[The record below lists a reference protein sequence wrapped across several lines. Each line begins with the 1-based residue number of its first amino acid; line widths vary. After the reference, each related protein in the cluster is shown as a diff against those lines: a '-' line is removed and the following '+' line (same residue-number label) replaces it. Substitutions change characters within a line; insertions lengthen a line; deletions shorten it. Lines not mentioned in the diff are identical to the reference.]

1 LPWAIP
7 VNLKYE
13 QKNQIIFLWP
23 VLFGVA
29 TIAHAQQTN
38 QASLWLTKADRSA
51 LFEKQKD
58 ALTFK
63 SAAGSG
69 FTITVN
75 DKQTYQP
82 IDGFGFA
89 LTGGSA
95 MHIIR
100 MSADSR
106 AALLKELFATNANNI
121 GVSYIRLSIGASDL
135 NEKVFSYDDMAAGQ
149 TDPTLKH
156 FDLGPDKQDVIPV
169 MKQILAINPAIKI
182 LGSPWSPPA
191 WMKTNE
197 DTRGGRLKPEYY
209 NAYAKY
215 LIKYIQG
222 MKAQGITIDAI
233 TIQNEPLHPGN
244 NPSLLMV
251 APDEGD
257 FIKNNLGPAFKA
269 AGIKTKIIIY
279 DHNADRPDY
288 PISILNDPTTRKY
301 IDGSGFHLYGGKIDA
316 LTEVHNA
323 HPDKNLYFTEQM
335 VVEPE
340 NKSTITIVNPVKRLI
355 IGATRNWS
363 RNVLEWNLAA
373 DPEYKP
379 YTDRGGCPMC
389 QGAVT
394 IDKNEVKRNLAY
406 YSIAHAS
413 KFVRPGSVRI
423 ASNNSDTLPNVA
435 FKTPDGK
442 KVLIVANTSD
452 ASQDFNISYQ
462 GKAIAATLDKGSVGT
477 FVW

>member
-1 LPWAIP
+1 MNKNVRLFFLLPLLLATST
-7 VNLKYE
+7 VNA
-13 QKNQIIFLWP
+13 QKNT
-23 VLFGVA
+23 G
-29 TIAHAQQTN
+29 
-38 QASLWLTKADRSA
+38 ASLWLTKADRSV

-58 ALTFK
+58 ALYFK
-63 SAAGSG
+63 PLNSNN
-69 FTITVN
+69 FTISID

-95 MHIIR
+95 MHIIH
-100 MSADSR
+100 MSANSR
-106 AALLKELFATNANNI
+106 AALLKELFATNGNNI

-135 NEKVFSYDDMAAGQ
+135 NERVFSYDDMPVGQ
-149 TDPTLKH
+149 TDPALKH
-156 FDLGPDKQDVIPV
+156 FDLGPDHQDVIPV
-169 MKQILAINPAIKI
+169 MKEILAINPSVKI

-191 WMKTNE
+191 WMKTNN
-197 DTRGGRLKPEYY
+197 DTRGGRLKPAYY
-209 NAYAKY
+209 GVYAKY
-215 LIKYIQG
+215 LVKYIQE

-244 NPSLLMV
+244 NPSLLLV
-251 APDEGD
+251 APDEGE
-257 FIKNNLGPAFKA
+257 FIKSYLGPAFKA
-269 AGIKTKIIIY
+269 ARIHTKIIIY

-288 PISILNDPTTRKY
+288 PISILNDPAASKY
-301 IDGSGFHLYGGKIDA
+301 IDGSGFHLYGGDIEA
-316 LTEVHNA
+316 LTDVHNA

-340 NKSTITIVNPVKRLI
+340 NSSTIDIVSPVKRLI

-373 DPEYKP
+373 DPDYKP

-394 IDKNEVKRNLAY
+394 IDKNAVKRNLAY

-423 ASNNSDTLPNVA
+423 ASNNSDKLPNVA

-442 KVLIVANTSD
+442 KVLIVANVSQS
-452 ASQDFNISYQ
+452 SQDFNIKYK
-462 GKAIAATLDKGSVGT
+462 GKAVAATLDKGSVGSYI
-477 FVW
+477 W

>member
-1 LPWAIP
+1 MNTQIKSILLGALLLGSAAAI
-7 VNLKYE
+7 N
-13 QKNQIIFLWP
+13 
-23 VLFGVA
+23 
-29 TIAHAQQTN
+29 AQTTK
-38 QASLWLTKADRSA
+38 ASLWLTKADRSV
-51 LFEKQKD
+51 LFEQQKEP
-58 ALTFK
+58 LTFNTEE
-63 SAAGSG
+63 AAGI
-69 FTITVN
+69 TITVD
-75 DKQTYQP
+75 DKQHYQP

-106 AALLKELFATNANNI
+106 AALLKNLFAVTGSDI
-121 GVSYIRLSIGASDL
+121 GISYLRLSIGASDL
-135 NEKVFSYDDMAAGQ
+135 NEKVFSYDDMPGDQ

-156 FDLGPDKQDVIPV
+156 FDLGPDKVDVIPV

-191 WMKTNE
+191 WMKTNN
-197 DTRGGRLKPEYY
+197 DTRGGRLKPDCYPV
-209 NAYAKY
+209 YAKY
-215 LIKYIQG
+215 LVKYVQG
-222 MKAQGITIDAI
+222 MKANGINIDAI

-251 APDEGD
+251 APDEAD

-269 AGIKTKIIIY
+269 AGIKTKIIVY

-288 PISILNDPTTRKY
+288 PISILNDPAARKY
-301 IDGSGFHLYGGKIDA
+301 VDGSGFHLYGGDISA
-316 LTEVHNA
+316 LTDVHNA
-323 HPDKNLYFTEQM
+323 HPDKNIYFTEQM
-335 VVEPE
+335 TVESE
-340 NKSTITIVNPVKRLI
+340 NQSTIDIAWPVKRLI

-379 YTDRGGCPMC
+379 YTDRGGCPSC

-394 IDKNEVKRNLAY
+394 IDKNEVKKNIAY
-406 YSIAHAS
+406 YSVAHAS

-423 ASNNSDTLPNVA
+423 ASNSSDTLPNVA

-442 KVLIVANTSD
+442 KVLIVANTGES
-452 ASQDFNISYQ
+452 AQDFNIKYL
-462 GKAIAATLDKGSVGT
+462 GKVLAVKLDKGSVGT
-477 FVW
+477 YIW

>member
-1 LPWAIP
+1 M
-7 VNLKYE
+7 
-13 QKNQIIFLWP
+13 FLWP
-23 VLFGVA
+23 LLLGAA
-29 TIAHAQQTN
+29 TAVNAQKN
-38 QASLWLTKADRSA
+38 MHASLWLTKADRSV

-58 ALTFK
+58 VLSFK
-63 SAAGSG
+63 PIGNNN
-69 FTITVN
+69 FTINVD

-100 MSADSR
+100 MSANSR
-106 AALLKELFATNANNI
+106 VALLKELFATNDNNI

-135 NEKVFSYDDMAAGQ
+135 NEKVFSYDDMPTGQ

-156 FDLGPDKQDVIPV
+156 FDLGPDRRDVIPV

-197 DTRGGRLKPEYY
+197 DTRGGRLKSEYY
-209 NAYAKY
+209 STYAKY
-215 LIKYIQG
+215 LVKYIQG
-222 MKAQGITIDAI
+222 MKAQGIPIDAI

-244 NPSLLMV
+244 NPSLLLP
-251 APDEGD
+251 APDEAL

-269 AGIKTKIIIY
+269 AGIKTKIILY

-288 PISILNDPTTRKY
+288 PIFILNDPAARKY
-301 IDGSGFHLYGGKIDA
+301 VDGSGFHLYGGDIEA
-316 LTEVHNA
+316 LTDVHNA
-323 HPDKNLYFTEQM
+323 HPDKNIYFTEQM

-340 NKSTITIVNPVKRLI
+340 NSTTIDIISPVKRLI

-373 DPEYKP
+373 DPDYKP
-379 YTDRGGCPMC
+379 YTGRGGCPSC

-394 IDKNEVKRNLAY
+394 IDKDAIKRNIAY

-423 ASNNSDTLPNVA
+423 ASNNSDKLPNVA

-452 ASQDFNISYQ
+452 SAQSFNIKYQ
-462 GKAIAATLDKGSVGT
+462 GKALTTTLDKGSVGT
-477 FVW
+477 YIW

>member
-1 LPWAIP
+1 MNTKIKSILLGALLLGPA
-7 VNLKYE
+7 
-13 QKNQIIFLWP
+13 
-23 VLFGVA
+23 A
-29 TIAHAQQTN
+29 TINAQTTK
-38 QASLWLTKADRSA
+38 ASLWLTKADRSV
-51 LFEKQKD
+51 LFEQQKEP
-58 ALTFK
+58 LTFK
-63 SAAGSG
+63 TGEAAGT
-69 FTITVN
+69 TITVD
-75 DKQTYQP
+75 DKQHYQP

-106 AALLKELFATNANNI
+106 AALLKNLFAVTGNDI
-121 GVSYIRLSIGASDL
+121 GISYLRLSIGASDL
-135 NEKVFSYDDMAAGQ
+135 NEKVFSYDDMPGDQ

-156 FDLGPDKQDVIPV
+156 FDLGPDKTDVIPV

-191 WMKTNE
+191 WMKTNN
-197 DTRGGRLKPEYY
+197 DTRGGRLKPDCYPV
-209 NAYAKY
+209 YARY
-215 LIKYIQG
+215 LVKYIQG
-222 MKAQGITIDAI
+222 MKANGINIDAI

-251 APDEGD
+251 APDEAD

-269 AGIKTKIIIY
+269 AGIKTKIIVY

-288 PISILNDPTTRKY
+288 PISILNDPAARKY
-301 IDGSGFHLYGGKIDA
+301 VDGSGFHLYGGDISA
-316 LTEVHNA
+316 LTDVHNA
-323 HPDKNLYFTEQM
+323 HPDKNIYFTEQM
-335 VVEPE
+335 TVEPE
-340 NKSTITIVNPVKRLI
+340 NQSTINIAWPVKSLI

-379 YTDRGGCPMC
+379 YTDRGGCPSC

-394 IDKNEVKRNLAY
+394 IDKNEVKKNIAY
-406 YSIAHAS
+406 YSVAHAS

-423 ASNNSDTLPNVA
+423 ASNSSDTLPNVA

-442 KVLIVANTSD
+442 KVLIVANTGDS
-452 ASQDFNISYQ
+452 AQDFNIKCQ
-462 GKAIAATLDKGSVGT
+462 GKVLAVKLDKGSVGT
-477 FVW
+477 YIW

>member
-1 LPWAIP
+1 M
-7 VNLKYE
+7 
-13 QKNQIIFLWP
+13 
-23 VLFGVA
+23 
-29 TIAHAQQTN
+29 
-38 QASLWLTKADRSA
+38 QASLWLTKADRSV
-51 LFEKQKD
+51 LFQKQKD
-58 ALTFK
+58 ILTFK
-63 SAAGSG
+63 PASSSN
-69 FTITVN
+69 FTINV
-75 DKQTYQP
+75 DDQQSYQP

-106 AALLKELFATNANNI
+106 TALLKELFATNDNNI

-135 NEKVFSYDDMAAGQ
+135 NEKVFSYDDMPAGQ

-156 FDLGPDKQDVIPV
+156 FDLGPDRQDVIPV

-191 WMKTNE
+191 WMKTND

-209 NAYAKY
+209 AAYAKY
-215 LIKYIQG
+215 LVKYIQG
-222 MKAQGITIDAI
+222 MKAQGIPIDAI

-257 FIKNNLGPAFKA
+257 FIKNHLGPAFKA
-269 AGIKTKIIIY
+269 AAIKTKIIIY

-288 PISILNDPTTRKY
+288 PISILNDPAARKY
-301 IDGSGFHLYGGKIDA
+301 IDGSGFHLYGGDIDA
-316 LTEVHNA
+316 LTDVHNA

-335 VVEPE
+335 VVERE
-340 NKSTITIVNPVKRLI
+340 NSNTINIVNPVKHLI

-394 IDKNEVKRNLAY
+394 IDKNAVKRNLAY

-413 KFVRPGSVRI
+413 KFVRPGSIRI
-423 ASNNSDTLPNVA
+423 ASNNSDKLPNVA

-452 ASQDFNISYQ
+452 STQDFNIKYQ
-462 GKAIAATLDKGSVGT
+462 GKEVAATLDKGSVGT
-477 FVW
+477 YIW

>member
-1 LPWAIP
+1 MNTQIKPILLGAMLLAPAAAI
-7 VNLKYE
+7 
-13 QKNQIIFLWP
+13 
-23 VLFGVA
+23 
-29 TIAHAQQTN
+29 HAQTK
-38 QASLWLTKADRSA
+38 ASLWLTKADRSV
-51 LFEKQKD
+51 LFEQQKGPLAFKTSD
-58 ALTFK
+58 AGGT
-63 SAAGSG
+63 
-69 FTITVN
+69 TITVD
-75 DKQTYQP
+75 DKEHYQP

-106 AALLKELFATNANNI
+106 AALLKNLFAVTGNDI
-121 GVSYIRLSIGASDL
+121 GISYLRLSIGASDL
-135 NEKVFSYDDMAAGQ
+135 NEKVFSYDDMPKGQ

-156 FDLGPDKQDVIPV
+156 FDLGPDKADVIPV

-191 WMKTNE
+191 WMKTNN
-197 DTRGGRLKPEYY
+197 DTRGGRLKPDCYPV
-209 NAYAKY
+209 YAQY
-215 LIKYIQG
+215 LVKYIQG
-222 MKAQGITIDAI
+222 MKANGINIDAI

-251 APDEGD
+251 APDEAD

-269 AGIKTKIIIY
+269 AGIKTKIIVY

-288 PISILNDPTTRKY
+288 PISILNDPAARKY
-301 IDGSGFHLYGGKIDA
+301 VDGSGFHLYGGDISA
-316 LTEVHNA
+316 LTDVHNA
-323 HPDKNLYFTEQM
+323 HPDKNIYFTEQM
-335 VVEPE
+335 TVEPE
-340 NKSTITIVNPVKRLI
+340 NQSTINIAWPVKSLI

-379 YTDRGGCPMC
+379 YTDRGGCPSC

-394 IDKNEVKRNLAY
+394 IDKNEVKKNIAY
-406 YSIAHAS
+406 YSVAHAS

-423 ASNNSDTLPNVA
+423 ASNNMDTLPNVA

-442 KVLIVANTSD
+442 KVLIVANTGDS
-452 ASQDFNISYQ
+452 AQDFNIKYQ
-462 GKAIAATLDKGSVGT
+462 GKILAVKLDKGSVGT
-477 FVW
+477 YIW

>member
-1 LPWAIP
+1 M
-7 VNLKYE
+7 NT
-13 QKNQIIFLWP
+13 QIKSILLGALLLAP
-23 VLFGVA
+23 GA
-29 TIAHAQQTN
+29 TIKAQTTK
-38 QASLWLTKADRSA
+38 ASLWLTKADRSA
-51 LFEKQKD
+51 LFEQQKVP
-58 ALTFK
+58 LTFK
-63 SAAGSG
+63 TGEAAAT
-69 FTITVN
+69 TITVD
-75 DKQTYQP
+75 DKQHYQP

-100 MSADSR
+100 MSAGSR
-106 AALLKELFATNANNI
+106 AALLKNLFAVTGNDI
-121 GVSYIRLSIGASDL
+121 GISYLRLSIGASDL
-135 NEKVFSYDDMAAGQ
+135 NEKVFSYDDMPSGQ

-156 FDLGPDKQDVIPV
+156 FDLGPDKTDVIPV

-191 WMKTNE
+191 WMKTNN
-197 DTRGGRLKPEYY
+197 DTRGGRLKPDCYPV
-209 NAYAKY
+209 YAKY
-215 LIKYIQG
+215 LVNYIQG
-222 MKAQGITIDAI
+222 MKANGINIDAI

-251 APDEGD
+251 APDEAD

-269 AGIKTKIIIY
+269 AGIKTKIIVY

-288 PISILNDPTTRKY
+288 PIAILNDPAARKY
-301 IDGSGFHLYGGKIDA
+301 VDGSGFHLYGGDISA
-316 LTEVHNA
+316 LTDVHDA
-323 HPDKNLYFTEQM
+323 HPDKNIYFTEQM
-335 VVEPE
+335 TVEPE
-340 NKSTITIVNPVKRLI
+340 NQSTINIAWPVKSLI

-394 IDKNEVKRNLAY
+394 IDKNEVKKNVAY
-406 YSIAHAS
+406 YSVAHAS

-423 ASNNSDTLPNVA
+423 ASNSSDTLPNVA

-442 KVLIVANTSD
+442 KVLIVANTGD
-452 ASQDFNISYQ
+452 NAQDFNIKYQ
-462 GKAIAATLDKGSVGT
+462 GKILAVKLDKGSVGT
-477 FVW
+477 YIW

>member
-1 LPWAIP
+1 
-7 VNLKYE
+7 
-13 QKNQIIFLWP
+13 

-29 TIAHAQQTN
+29 VIAHAQQST
-38 QASLWLTKADRSA
+38 QASLWLTRADRSA

-58 ALTFK
+58 VLTFK
-63 SAAGSG
+63 PTTGNG
-69 FTITVN
+69 FTIKVN
-75 DKQTYQP
+75 DQQTYQS

-100 MSADSR
+100 MSTDSR
-106 AALLKELFATNANNI
+106 AALLRELFATNANNI

-135 NEKVFSYDDMAAGQ
+135 NEKVFSYDDMPAGQ

-209 NAYAKY
+209 KTYATY
-215 LIKYIQG
+215 LVKYIQG

-251 APDEGD
+251 APDERD

-288 PISILNDPTTRKY
+288 PISIMDDPTARKY
-301 IDGSGFHLYGGKIDA
+301 IDGSGFHLYGGSMDA

-340 NKSTITIVNPVKRLI
+340 NKATINIVNPVKRLI

-423 ASNNSDTLPNVA
+423 GSNNSDTLPNVA

-442 KVLIVANTSD
+442 KVLIVANTGD
-452 ASQDFNISYQ
+452 ATQEFSISYQ
-462 GKAIAATLDKGSVGT
+462 GRAIAATLDKGSVGT
-477 FVW
+477 YIW

>member
-1 LPWAIP
+1 MNTQIKSILLGSLLLASLAP
-7 VNLKYE
+7 VS
-13 QKNQIIFLWP
+13 
-23 VLFGVA
+23 
-29 TIAHAQQTN
+29 AQTTK
-38 QASLWLTKADRSA
+38 AALWLTKADRSA
-51 LFEKQKD
+51 LFQEQKTD
-58 ALTFK
+58 LTFK
-63 SAAGSG
+63 TGKENG
-69 FTITVN
+69 TIITVD
-75 DKQTYQP
+75 DKPRYQA

-106 AALLKELFATNANNI
+106 AALLKNLFAVTAENI
-121 GVSYIRLSIGASDL
+121 GISYLRLSIGASDL
-135 NEKVFSYDDMAAGQ
+135 NEKVFSYDDMPNGQ

-156 FDLGPDKQDVIPV
+156 FDLGPDKTDVIPV
-169 MKQILAINPAIKI
+169 MKQILAINPSIKI

-191 WMKTNE
+191 WMKTNN
-197 DTRGGRLKPEYY
+197 DTRGGRLKADCYPV
-209 NAYAKY
+209 YAKY
-215 LIKYIQG
+215 LVKYIQA
-222 MKAQGITIDAI
+222 MKANGINIDAI

-251 APDEGD
+251 APDEAD

-269 AGIKTKIIIY
+269 AGIKTKIIVY

-288 PISILNDPTTRKY
+288 PISILNDPEARKY
-301 IDGSGFHLYGGKIDA
+301 VDGSGFHLYGGDISA
-316 LTEVHNA
+316 LTDVHNA
-323 HPDKNLYFTEQM
+323 HPDKNIYFTEQM
-335 VVEPE
+335 TVEPE
-340 NKSTITIVNPVKRLI
+340 NQSTINIVWPVKSLI

-394 IDKNEVKRNLAY
+394 IDKNEVKKNVAY
-406 YSIAHAS
+406 YSVAHAS

-423 ASNNSDTLPNVA
+423 ASNSSDSLPNVA
-435 FKTPDGK
+435 FIRPDGK
-442 KVLIVANTSD
+442 KVLIVANAGDSAQT
-452 ASQDFNISYQ
+452 FNIKFK
-462 GKAIAATLDKGSVGT
+462 GKLLAASLEKGSVAT
-477 FVW
+477 YIW

>member
-1 LPWAIP
+1 M
-7 VNLKYE
+7 N
-13 QKNQIIFLWP
+13 KNIRSLLLWP
-23 VLFGVA
+23 LLFGT
-29 TIAHAQQTN
+29 TINAYAQKAD
-38 QASLWLTKADRSA
+38 QASLWLTKADRSV

-58 ALTFK
+58 GLTFK
-63 SAAGSG
+63 PANDNG
-69 FTITVN
+69 FTITID
-75 DKQTYQP
+75 DKKTYQP

-100 MSADSR
+100 MSTDSR
-106 AALLKELFATNANNI
+106 AALLKELFATNGNNI

-135 NEKVFSYDDMAAGQ
+135 NEKVFSYDDMPAGQ

-191 WMKTNE
+191 WMKTNK

-209 NAYAKY
+209 GAYAKY
-215 LIKYIQG
+215 LVKYIQE
-222 MKAQGITIDAI
+222 MKAKGIFIDAI

-244 NPSLLMV
+244 NPSLLLV
-251 APDEGD
+251 APDEGE
-257 FIKNNLGPAFKA
+257 FIKNHLGPAFKV

-288 PISILNDPTTRKY
+288 PISILNDPAARKY
-301 IDGSGFHLYGGKIDA
+301 IDGSGFHLYGGDIDA
-316 LTEVHNA
+316 LTDVHNA

-335 VVEPE
+335 VVEKE
-340 NKSTITIVNPVKRLI
+340 NSTTIDIAWPVKRLI

-373 DPEYKP
+373 DPDYKP

-394 IDKNEVKRNLAY
+394 IDKNSVKRNLAY

-423 ASNNSDTLPNVA
+423 ASNNSDKLPNVA
-435 FKTPDGK
+435 FKTPEGK

-452 ASQDFNISYQ
+452 ASQSFSIKYN
-462 GKAIAATLDKGSVGT
+462 GKALAATLDKGSVGT
-477 FVW
+477 YIW